1 MATGRPSDLE
11 LQVLSVLW
19 RSGPST
25 VRQVL
30 EKMPDKKK
38 RSYTTILTVLQ
49 LMEGKKLVTH
59 TNEGRAHVYE
69 PAVSRK
75 QVLGPLLRNMVTRV
89 FGGSATEAFQH
100 LLSETDVSD
109 DELGQIRELIDK
121 TDKTRKSRTGRKR
134 NSRKGGVA

>member
-1 MATGRPSDLE
+1 MARQRPSDLE

-30 EKMPDKKK
+30 EKMPDRKK

-59 TNEGRAHVYE
+59 TNEGRAHVYR
-69 PAVSRK
+69 PAVTRK

-89 FGGSATEAFQH
+89 FGGSPTEAFQH

-109 DELGQIRELIDK
+109 EELETIRKLIDK
-121 TDKTRKSRTGRKR
+121 ARPSRRTGARKR
-134 NSRKGGVA
+134 GDA